1 MKMPWLVDEHS
12 ELDKGLLNSIAGKIA
27 DGALNKA
34 DLRDCL
40 RLFCMLCNHD
50 DELHFELKDFTQSYQ
65 FEISLQHFAV
75 VFLRGTCAV
84 RLGDIESPDIT
95 MKVELVNLL
104 SLLTGSLDSGAA
116 HMNGDIKY
124 KGTKNGAVKLQSIF
138 ELFLDKLVT

>member
-1 MKMPWLVDEHS
+1 MEMPWLMDEHS
-12 ELDKGLLNSIAGKIA
+12 ELDKGLLNSVAGKIA
-27 DGALNKA
+27 DGTLYET
-34 DLRDCL
+34 DMRDCL

-50 DELHFELKDFTQSYQ
+50 DELRFELKDYTQSYQ

-104 SLLTGSLDSGAA
+104 SLLTGGLNSGAA

-124 KGTKNGAVKLQSIF
+124 KGTKNGAIKLQSIF
-138 ELFLDKLVT
+138 ELFLDKLGT

>member
-1 MKMPWLVDEHS
+1 MGTPWLADEHS
-12 ELDKGLLNSIAGKIA
+12 ELDTGLLNSVAGKIA
-27 DGALNKA
+27 DGTLHKA

-50 DELHFELKDFTQSYQ
+50 DELHFEIKDYTQSYQ
-65 FEISLQHFAV
+65 FEIRMQHFAV
-75 VFLRGTCAV
+75 VFLHGTCAV

-95 MKVELVNLL
+95 MEVELVNLL
-104 SLLTGSLDSGAA
+104 SLLTGSLNSGAA

-138 ELFLDKLVT
+138 ELFLDKLGT